1 MLWRASGSGSPL
13 TISLGTGS
21 LTAGLDGGAQVAA
34 SDRAG
39 RLYSYFRDGH
49 TFRRGLNG
57 RILHKWR
64 DAGGRGREVLP
75 EADAGD
81 VVDSAASLFGLVLD
95 ALQDPSW
102 RWMPPVDPG
111 LKASLLDAVRLA
123 AAFDRRSARED
134 AARFASVYRPVGILP
149 PDQYLA
155 LVLQATEGCSF
166 GTCTFCDLYKDRY
179 RVRPAADFRRHVAA
193 VRDYMGASLSLRRTI
208 FLGAA
213 NALAVPMATLVPIF
227 ETLALE
233 LPEMPVYAFVDAF
246 TGTRKDE
253 NHYRVLGRLG
263 LRRVYIGLESGNDQL
278 LDFVRK
284 PGSARDAVG
293 TVRAIKKAGL
303 SVGVIVIAGLG
314 GERFAVAHV
323 RDTVRALNEMRLG
336 GGDVLY
342 ISDLVE
348 EPAASYPSMA
358 RLAGIGSLPPDAI
371 RAQREHL
378 RAGLSFDADPPRI
391 ATYDIREFVY

>member
-1 MLWRASGSGSPL
+1 MLWRASRSGSQV
-13 TISLGTGS
+13 TVSLGAGS
-21 LTAGLDGGAQVAA
+21 LTAGIDGGARVAA

-39 RLYSYFRDGH
+39 RLYSYFSDGH

-57 RILHKWR
+57 RVLHKWR
-64 DAGGRGREVLP
+64 DAGVRRREVLP
-75 EADAGD
+75 DSGAGD
-81 VVDSAASLFGLVLD
+81 VVDSAASLFGLVLE
-95 ALQDPSW
+95 ALLDPSC
-102 RWMPPVDPG
+102 RWTPPVDPAVKG
-111 LKASLLDAVRLA
+111 PLLDAVRLA

-155 LVLQATEGCSF
+155 LVLQATEGCAF
-166 GTCTFCDLYKDRY
+166 GTCTFCDLYKDPY
-179 RVRPAADFRRHVAA
+179 RVRPAAEFRRHLAV

-227 ETLALE
+227 ETLSIE
-233 LPEMPVYAFVDAF
+233 FPGMPVYAFVDAF
-246 TGTRKDE
+246 TGTKKNESD
-253 NHYRVLGRLG
+253 YRALGRLG
-263 LRRVYIGLESGNDQL
+263 LRRVYIGLESGNDDL

-284 PGSARDAVG
+284 PGSARDAIA
-293 TVRAIKKAGL
+293 TVSAIKKAGL

-314 GERFAVAHV
+314 GERFASAHV
-323 RDTVRALNEMRLG
+323 RDTLRVLDEMRLG
-336 GGDVLY
+336 KGDILY

-358 RLAGIGSLPPDAI
+358 RLAGIEPLPPDAI
-371 RAQREHL
+371 RAQRDHL
-378 RAGLSFDADPPRI
+378 RSGLAFDAGPPRI